1 MTIRLVLISVMAL
14 VALHPRAICAQTL
27 RTDSTDMPAITG
39 EAHPSAPVLRTDLPG
54 MPADSTQ
61 APPKK
66 SWLAKVVGF
75 FDFNNPD
82 PRYISPNLY
91 NFTFMLNTS
100 SSYEYYKI
108 ASTGTH
114 EQSISFAPSPSRKL
128 GAYFGWRWIFLG
140 WSVDVDDIF
149 GSKQGKSKKTEY
161 NLSLYS
167 AKVGVDFYYLKSGNR
182 FKVKGLSG
190 FEDIGS
196 QDIGKEFRFDGLKVN
211 MMGINAYYIFNNR
224 RFSYPAAFSQSTNQ
238 RKSAGSFLTG
248 FSYSTHKLMFDYR
261 QLPPELISQLE
272 PSLRFQ
278 KIRYHDYSLNFGYA
292 YNWVFAKNCL
302 ACLSVTPAI
311 AYKKAG
317 ITSKE
322 EGYDAET
329 YHSVNF
335 DVITRAAIV
344 YNNAKYYV
352 GASLLAH
359 TYDYHKKR
367 FWINNTY
374 GILQIYVGF
383 NFNKKKEFRNRQ

>member
-1 MTIRLVLISVMAL
+1 MTIHLVLISVMTL
-14 VALHPRAICAQTL
+14 VALHPRDICAQTL
-27 RTDSTDMPAITG
+27 RTDSTD
-39 EAHPSAPVLRTDLPG
+39 

-367 FWINNTY
+367 FWIKNTY

>member
-1 MTIRLVLISVMAL
+1 MTIRLALISTLTLAAM
-14 VALHPRAICAQTL
+14 HPSSACAQPL
-27 RTDSTDMPAITG
+27 RTDSLETPTDSVQT
-39 EAHPSAPVLRTDLPG
+39 
-54 MPADSTQ
+54 
-61 APPKK
+61 PPKK

-100 SSYEYYKI
+100 SSYEYYRI
-108 ASTGTH
+108 ASTGPR

-140 WSVDVDDIF
+140 WSVDVEDIF
-149 GSKQGKSKKTEY
+149 GNKQGKSKKTEY

-167 AKVGVDFYYLKSGNR
+167 AKVGADFYYLKSGNQ
-182 FKVKGLSG
+182 FKVKSLSG
-190 FEDIGS
+190 FDNMG
-196 QDIGKEFRFDGLKVN
+196 DNAVGKEFRFDGLKVN

-248 FSYSTHKLMFDYR
+248 FSYSTHKLTFDR
-261 QLPPELISQLE
+261 TQLPPEVAAQLE

-278 KIRYHDYSLNFGYA
+278 KIRYNDYSLNFGYA

-302 ACLSVTPAI
+302 ACLSVTPAV
-311 AYKKAG
+311 AYKQAY

-322 EGYDAET
+322 EDYDAT
-329 YHSVNF
+329 AYHSINF

-383 NFNKKKEFRNRQ
+383 NFNKKKEFRDK